1 MASFPWT
8 QAVVVLKQ
16 YFKQTKATSSGAAK
30 LPCLAKLHNQSE
42 WYFERSKIHFT
53 NYLEQ
58 EMHIGFATDVKY
70 VAHIGWYGPM
80 NEFTSPQR
88 NFKWDFKFDRCEEP
102 FNRFKPWK
110 GQTEKPM
117 TLVQGSSSEFL
128 SASSLL
134 NSPDRRKYRLIKALL
149 APRHLYWSSPS
160 KTPPVALYAPKS
172 SRRHRSFKKFNGL
185 SKGRLVREQ
194 SNLKTT
200 QDLKSCPESPIPR
213 PAHHPKAS
221 RGRKSR
227 GAHPWFEGIEWD
239 TLYQMKAAFIPEV
252 NDELDTQNFE
262 KFEEADDQ
270 IQTSAKS
277 GPWRKMLSSKD
288 INFVGYTYKNFEIVN
303 DHQLP
308 GIAELKKR
316 STKSKRPSIKSLFE
330 DESAEAP
337 NQPVKGS
344 FLSLLPPKPDASE
357 QSCESKGKG
366 TPKLSGLRL
375 LIGSFR

>member
-8 QAVVVLKQ
+8 QAVVVLIIIFNSQGFKMARRLSLVSVNSYGNTPILKIGEKLKNFLLSALLHKQ

-42 WYFERSKIHFT
+42 WYFESSTVTMPVVT
-53 NYLEQ
+53 NRFSNFADEKEQ

-149 APRHLYWSSPS
+149 APRHLVVLEF
-160 KTPPVALYAPKS
+160 T
-172 SRRHRSFKKFNGL
+172 F
-185 SKGRLVREQ
+185 
-194 SNLKTT
+194 
-200 QDLKSCPESPIPR
+200 
-213 PAHHPKAS
+213 
-221 RGRKSR
+221 
-227 GAHPWFEGIEWD
+227 
-239 TLYQMKAAFIPEV
+239 
-252 NDELDTQNFE
+252 
-262 KFEEADDQ
+262 
-270 IQTSAKS
+270 
-277 GPWRKMLSSKD
+277 
-288 INFVGYTYKNFEIVN
+288 
-303 DHQLP
+303 
-308 GIAELKKR
+308 
-316 STKSKRPSIKSLFE
+316 
-330 DESAEAP
+330 
-337 NQPVKGS
+337 
-344 FLSLLPPKPDASE
+344 
-357 QSCESKGKG
+357 
-366 TPKLSGLRL
+366 
-375 LIGSFR
+375 